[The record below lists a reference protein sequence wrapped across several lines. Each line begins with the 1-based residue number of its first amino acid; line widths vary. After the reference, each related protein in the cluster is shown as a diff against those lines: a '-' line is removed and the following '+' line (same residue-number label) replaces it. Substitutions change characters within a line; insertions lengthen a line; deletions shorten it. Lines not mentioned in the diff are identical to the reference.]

1 MKKLKSITVAL
12 ALSVA
17 TVFSVS
23 SCLDSGNGGT
33 QYPQMSLSDSIEAV
47 NNAIGSFTGKLYYI
61 NPTKTTSNRE
71 DSVDVKWRISKETM
85 TIGGMTIENF
95 PIKPLALYVTNMTS
109 MVKSKEI
116 LEAAPEQIYTTS
128 LIPYLKLE
136 VSNSSYFQYSIL
148 PKKKELE
155 FSVEYAGSAHRVK
168 VIFAEYITDASG
180 YYYYPV
186 AYKREKLFQGNI
198 IINKVTVDG
207 VEHSVG
213 TVFGIKGHLT
223 TAG

>member
-85 TIGGMTIENF
+85 TRGGMTIENF

-116 LEAAPEQIYTTS
+116 LEAAPEQ
-128 LIPYLKLE
+128 
-136 VSNSSYFQYSIL
+136 
-148 PKKKELE
+148 KKELE
-155 FSVEYAGSAHRVK
+155 FSVDYAGSAHRVK

>member
-1 MKKLKSITVAL
+1 M
-12 ALSVA
+12 SVA

-47 NNAIGSFTGKLYYI
+47 NNAIGSFTGKLYY
-61 NPTKTTSNRE
+61 TTSNRE

-85 TIGGMTIENF
+85 TRGGMTIENF

-155 FSVEYAGSAHRVK
+155 FSVDYAGSAHRVK
-168 VIFAEYITDASG
+168 VIFADT
-180 YYYYPV
+180 
-186 AYKREKLFQGNI
+186 
-198 IINKVTVDG
+198 
-207 VEHSVG
+207 
-213 TVFGIKGHLT
+213 
-223 TAG
+223 

>member
-85 TIGGMTIENF
+85 TRGGMTIENF

-116 LEAAPEQIYTTS
+116 LEAVLISASSSTINIRLPPDILIILLPSKWEPLRFAPQIAPYREAS
-128 LIPYLKLE
+128 LP
-136 VSNSSYFQYSIL
+136 
-148 PKKKELE
+148 
-155 FSVEYAGSAHRVK
+155 SAPNRPQARLHSPPGRCRPLLLS
-168 VIFAEYITDASG
+168 DA
-180 YYYYPV
+180 
-186 AYKREKLFQGNI
+186 
-198 IINKVTVDG
+198 
-207 VEHSVG
+207 
-213 TVFGIKGHLT
+213 
-223 TAG
+223 

>member
-47 NNAIGSFTGKLYYI
+47 NNAIGSFAGKLYYI

-85 TIGGMTIENF
+85 TRGGMTIENF

-116 LEAAPEQIYTTS
+116 LEAAPEQVYTTS

-155 FSVEYAGSAHRVK
+155 FSVDYAGSAHRVK

-207 VEHSVG
+207 VEHSIG